1 MQKVTKG
8 VMKKKFATLVL
19 SMLKIGCIGF
29 GGGSA
34 LIPVL
39 QKEAVQDKGLI
50 TEDEL
55 DSDIVAAS
63 ITPGAL
69 PVEIA
74 AGIGKTDNADV
85 LCIRRNYRLYHCDIG
100 TIYTDNL
107 KEGEEQSGW
116 NDSGGDSDP
125 SGMDV

>member
-1 MQKVTKG
+1 
-8 VMKKKFATLVL
+8 
-19 SMLKIGCIGF
+19 MLKIGCIGF

-74 AGIGKTDNADV
+74 AGIGKLPV
-85 LCIRRNYRLYHCDIG
+85 GQPECLRQHLQWRCP
-100 TIYTDNL
+100 
-107 KEGEEQSGW
+107 EQC
-116 NDSGGDSDP
+116 
-125 SGMDV
+125 

>member
-1 MQKVTKG
+1 
-8 VMKKKFATLVL
+8 MKKKFATLVL

-74 AGIGKTDNADV
+74 AGIGKAT
-85 LCIRRNYRLYHCDIG
+85 CG
-100 TIYTDNL
+100 TAGMFAAASAMALPGAALTTLFLMFAAMVGDEL
-107 KEGEEQSGW
+107 EQILANSRTRI
-116 NDSGGDSDP
+116 
-125 SGMDV
+125 